1 MIIGLPKEIKEE
13 EWRVA
18 LTPAGTKALVDR
30 GHKVLVEK
38 GAGIASGFSDDE
50 YQKTGARLISDKK
63 SLFDEADM
71 IVKVKEPLPSEFDLF
86 HEEQILFTYLH
97 LAADKNLTLALLKK
111 GIVGIAY
118 ETVEDHQE
126 RLSLLAPMSEIAGRS
141 AVLIGAYF
149 LAKHKGG
156 SGVLIG
162 GVPGVLPAQVLI
174 LGGGTV
180 GANAAKM
187 AAGLGARVIV
197 MDIDPYRM
205 RYLDDVLPPNV
216 STYYSSSYTIQKILP
231 SVDLVIGAVL
241 IPGAKTPHLVSR
253 DMLSLMREGS
263 VIVDVAVDQGGCIE
277 TTHPT
282 THDNPTFTVNGVIHY
297 CVTNIPGVYART
309 STLALTNATLPYI
322 IKIAD
327 MGYRQAFAEDQG
339 LAKGLNLAKGKI
351 TCKPVAEAHGMEW
364 TRWEKVKYGNRGSRC
379 PGSGKW

>member
-18 LTPAGTKALVDR
+18 LTPAGIKALVDR
-30 GHKVLVEK
+30 GHKVLVER
-38 GAGIASGFSDDE
+38 GAGTASGFSDSE
-50 YQKTGARLISDKK
+50 YEEVGAKLIPDKK
-63 SLFDEADM
+63 SIFDKAEM
-71 IVKVKEPLPSEFDLF
+71 IVKVKEPLPSEFDLLR
-86 HEEQILFTYLH
+86 EGQILFTYLH

-118 ETVEDHQE
+118 ETVQDRKK
-126 RLSLLAPMSEIAGRS
+126 RLPLLAPMSEIAGRS

-156 SGVLIG
+156 SGIFVG
-162 GVPGVLPAQVLI
+162 GVPGVLPARILI

-180 GANAAKM
+180 GSNAAKM
-187 AAGLGARVIV
+187 AGGLGARVIV

-216 STYYSSSYTIQKILP
+216 STCYSSSYAIQKTLP
-231 SVDLVIGAVL
+231 SVDLIIGAVL
-241 IPGAKTPHLVSR
+241 IPGAKTPHVVTR
-253 DMLSLMREGS
+253 NMLSLMREGS

-282 THDNPTFTVNGVIHY
+282 THDNPTFTIKGIIHY

-327 MGYRQAFAEDQG
+327 VGYHQAFIEDQG
-339 LAKGLNLAKGKI
+339 LAKGLNLIKGKL
-351 TCKPVAEAHGMEW
+351 TCKPVAKAHGMEW
-364 TRWEKVKYGNRGSRC
+364 ISWEKVA
-379 PGSGKW
+379 

>member
-1 MIIGLPKEIKEE
+1 MIIGLPREIKEE

-18 LTPAGTKALVDR
+18 LIPAGAKTLVSR
-30 GHKVLVEK
+30 GHKVLVERE
-38 GAGIASGFSDDE
+38 AGVASNFSDDE
-50 YQKTGARLISDKK
+50 YQEVGARIVPDRK
-63 SLFDEADM
+63 SLFREADM
-71 IVKVKEPLPSEFDLF
+71 IVKVKEPLQSEFDLF

-97 LAADKNLTLALLKK
+97 LAADENLTLALLKK
-111 GIVGIAY
+111 GVVGIAY
-118 ETVEDHQE
+118 ETVQDHQG

-141 AVLIGAYF
+141 SVLIGAYF

-156 SGVLIG
+156 LGIFLG

-180 GANAAKM
+180 GVNAAKM
-187 AAGLGARVIV
+187 AGGLGARVIV

-205 RYLDDVLPPNV
+205 RYLDDILPPNV
-216 STYYSSSYTIQKILP
+216 STCYSSSYNIQKLLP
-231 SVDLVIGAVL
+231 STDLVIGAVL
-241 IPGAKTPHLVSR
+241 LPGAKAPHLVSR

-282 THDNPTFTVNGVIHY
+282 THDNPTFTVEGIVHY
-297 CVTNIPGVYART
+297 CVANIPGVFSRT

-327 MGYRQAFAEDQG
+327 MGYYRAFIKDQG
-339 LAKGLNLAKGKI
+339 LAKGLNIIKGKI
-351 TCKPVAEAHGMEW
+351 VCRPVAEAHEMKW
-364 TRWEKVKYGNRGSRC
+364 TKWEKKAL
-379 PGSGKW
+379 

>member
-364 TRWEKVKYGNRGSRC
+364 TRWEKVF
-379 PGSGKW
+379 

>member
-1 MIIGLPKEIKEE
+1 MRIGVPKEIKKGEF
-13 EWRVA
+13 RVA
-18 LTPAGTKALVDR
+18 LTPAGVKVLHEAA
-30 GHKVLVEK
+30 HKVFIEK
-38 GAGIASGFSDDE
+38 RAGEGNGFSDKE
-50 YQKTGARLISDKK
+50 FKK
-63 SLFDEADM
+63 SGAEIIEDKRKLFDEAEL
-71 IVKVKEPLPSEFDLF
+71 ILKVKEPLPSEFDLF

-118 ETVEDHQE
+118 ETVEDYQKK
-126 RLSLLAPMSEIAGRS
+126 LPLLAPMSEVAGRS

-149 LAKHKGG
+149 LTKHKGG
-156 SGVLIG
+156 SGILIG
-162 GVPGVLPAQVLI
+162 GVPGVLPARVLI

-187 AAGLGARVIV
+187 AAGLGARVVV

-205 RYLDDVLPPNV
+205 RYLDDVLSPNV
-216 STYYSSSYTIQKILP
+216 STYYFSSYAIQKILP
-231 SVDLVIGAVL
+231 SVDLLIGAVL
-241 IPGAKTPHLVSR
+241 IRGAKTPHLVSR

-277 TTHPT
+277 TTRPT
-282 THDNPTFTVNGVIHY
+282 THDNPTFTVDGVIHY

-327 MGYRQAFAEDQG
+327 IGYCQAFIEDQG
-339 LAKGLNLAKGKI
+339 LAEGLNLAKGKI
-351 TCKPVAEAHGMEW
+351 ICKPVAEAHGREW
-364 TRWEKVKYGNRGSRC
+364 TEWKKII
-379 PGSGKW
+379 

>member
-18 LTPAGTKALVDR
+18 LTPAGAKALVER
-30 GHKVLVEK
+30 GHEVLMEK
-38 GAGIASGFSDDE
+38 GAGIASGFSDSE
-50 YQKTGARLISDKK
+50 YQEVGVKLASDKK
-63 SLFDEADM
+63 SLFDEAEM
-71 IVKVKEPLPSEFDLF
+71 IVKVKEPLPSEVDLF
-86 HEEQILFTYLH
+86 HKDQILFTYLH
-97 LAADKNLTLALLKK
+97 LAANKNLTLALLKK
-111 GIVGIAY
+111 GIVAIAY
-118 ETVEDHQE
+118 ETVEDE
-126 RLSLLAPMSEIAGRS
+126 EKRLPLLAPMSEIAGRS
-141 AVLIGAYF
+141 AVIIGAYF
-149 LAKHKGG
+149 LARHKGG
-156 SGVLIG
+156 AGILVG
-162 GVPGVLPAQVLI
+162 GVPGVLPARILI

-180 GANAAKM
+180 GTNAAKI

-197 MDIDPYRM
+197 TEINPYRM

-216 STYYSSSYTIQKILP
+216 STCYSSSYAIQKILP

-241 IPGAKTPHLVSR
+241 IPGAKAPHLITR
-253 DMLSLMREGS
+253 RMLSLMREGS

-282 THDNPTFTVNGVIHY
+282 THDNPTFTVEGVIHY

-322 IKIAD
+322 IEIAD
-327 MGYRQAFAEDQG
+327 RGCRQAFIKDQG

-364 TRWEKVKYGNRGSRC
+364 TDWQKII
-379 PGSGKW
+379 